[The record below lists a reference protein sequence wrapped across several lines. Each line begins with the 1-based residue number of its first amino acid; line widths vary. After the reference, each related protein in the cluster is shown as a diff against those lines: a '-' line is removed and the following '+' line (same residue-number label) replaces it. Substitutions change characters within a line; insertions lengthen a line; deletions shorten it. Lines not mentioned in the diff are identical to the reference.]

1 MTVERRL
8 QNNTA
13 TIDTTL
19 QIAKDRLLRAVREGT
34 TGVVIIKVSLLAGGV
49 RSLTVG
55 DEMVVEPAGG
65 SKQKKPDP

>member
-19 QIAKDRLLRAVREGT
+19 QMARERLMRAVKEGS
-34 TGVVIIKVSLLAGGV
+34 TGVVVIKATFRKGGV

-55 DEMVVEPAGG
+55 DELVIETHVSGE
-65 SKQKKPDP
+65 

>member
-19 QIAKDRLLRAVREGT
+19 QIARERLLRAVREGS
-34 TGVVIIKVSLLAGGV
+34 TGVVIIKATFRKGGV

-55 DEMVVEPAGG
+55 DELVIETHVSGE
-65 SKQKKPDP
+65 